1 MVTKTISVLLVPV
14 VALVRFLRLR
24 VYPAIFALIMLRVA
38 MQMFVAV
45 WVVVA
50 EPLAMQ
56 VVAEPLLVAP
66 RGINK

>member
-1 MVTKTISVLLVPV
+1 
-14 VALVRFLRLR
+14 
-24 VYPAIFALIMLRVA
+24 
-38 MQMFVAV
+38 MFVAV